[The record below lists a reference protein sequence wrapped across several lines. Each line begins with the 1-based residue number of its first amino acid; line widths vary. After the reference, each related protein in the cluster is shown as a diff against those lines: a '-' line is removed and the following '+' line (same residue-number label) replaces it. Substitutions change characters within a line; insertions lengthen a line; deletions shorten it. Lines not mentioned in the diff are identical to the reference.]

1 MSTGRESPADEE
13 ELLQR
18 ASRADKA
25 AFDQLFQRSAAALN
39 KAISCQLSPQI
50 RRRIDVNDVMQETY
64 AVAFRRLPEFME
76 NRPMAFWLWLRQL
89 ARDQVIMAHRKH
101 VHAEKRSVQKEIK
114 LPDASSFN
122 LGKALVA
129 STSSPSKRLRRKEL
143 VERVH
148 EAIGSLKESEREIVT
163 MVYFEGLTCAEIA
176 QLLGIEAAAARQRFS
191 RANRR
196 LRDLLTSD
204 GDALS

>member
-1 MSTGRESPADEE
+1 MRRKSSSDDEK
-13 ELLQR
+13 LLQR
-18 ASRADKA
+18 ASRGDQE
-25 AFDQLFQRSAAALN
+25 AFDQLFQKSAAALC
-39 KAISCQLSPQI
+39 KAISFRLSLQV
-50 RRRIDVNDVMQETY
+50 RRRVDANDILQETY

-101 VHAEKRSVQKEIK
+101 LHAEKRSVQKEIK

-196 LRDLLTSD
+196 LRDLLSSD
-204 GDALS
+204 GDTLS